1 MSQATETPT
10 TRSVTV
16 KIRCPREVLAVL
28 EEWAVKHQLSR
39 SEAVRVLALRGLA
52 FTA

>member
-1 MSQATETPT
+1 MSQAEETPT

-16 KIRCPREVLAVL
+16 KIRCPREVMATI
-28 EEWAVKHQLSR
+28 EEWAVQHQLSR
-39 SEAVRVLALRGLA
+39 SEAVRILALRGMA